1 MGDGRRRRKP
11 MKRGRLDSEVR
22 LALLGTQTVGAPR
35 RLTEA
40 KPLLVVQSSNFL
52 HGFYPSS

>member
-1 MGDGRRRRKP
+1 